1 MGRNDETIELEKV
14 TYQRQGLVGEI
25 ATGFYG
31 VIWTVTHPGKTLLR
45 GFGIVGG
52 ISAVW
57 FLVNFGAHLIAGQP
71 GTAQAQGGDVGSWGR
86 AAADTVRPAATN
98 AAQVVTNSDGKQLP
112 VVVHTREWNPAQE
125 GQ

>member
-1 MGRNDETIELEKV
+1 MSQREETTIELEKV
-14 TYQRQGLVGEI
+14 TYQRQGFVAEI

-52 ISAVW
+52 IAAVW
-57 FLVNFGAHLIAGQP
+57 FLLNFLAHLLAGSP
-71 GTAQAQGGDVGSWGR
+71 GTAQAQGSDVGSWGR

-98 AAQVVTNSDGKQLP
+98 AAQVVTSSDGRQIP
-112 VVVHTREWNPAQE
+112 VVIHTREWQVEE

>member
-1 MGRNDETIELEKV
+1 MGRKDETIELEKV

-57 FLVNFGAHLIAGQP
+57 FFGELWRSPDRWPAGYRS
-71 GTAQAQGGDVGSWGR
+71 GSRWRCGIMGPRRRRYGAASRHQRGASGHQFGR
-86 AAADTVRPAATN
+86 
-98 AAQVVTNSDGKQLP
+98 
-112 VVVHTREWNPAQE
+112 
-125 GQ
+125 